1 LGPPGKSICTNC
13 TTWWATQQLSHWQFP
28 ATVICCLAHPAPSA
42 LLTLCPGDWACPS
55 CGNNCFAFRT
65 QCNRCGTPKPDGAG
79 GGGGGYG
86 GGGYGGGGGGYGGGG
101 YGGGGGG
108 GRGGGAREGDWY
120 CECGN
125 NNFAW
130 RDKCNRCGKGKGG
143 DGGGA
148 PAAGGYDAGASAGG
162 YGGYDGAAAGG
173 YSAPRSEPVRA
184 APQGPPGKFAPGDWT
199 CTGCGNVNWQRRTT
213 CNQCN
218 APKPGAVDQTRE
230 GRGGGFK
237 ERDDEEAEEAR
248 RRRREHEANEDFDEF
263 GRPRKKESAAD
274 REARE
279 RAALDRLNARYREEG
294 GRDRSR
300 SPVRR

>member
-1 LGPPGKSICTNC
+1 MPPYGC
-13 TTWWATQQLSHWQFP
+13 P
-28 ATVICCLAHPAPSA
+28 TVPAPSP
-42 LLTLCPGDWACPS
+42 TCS
-55 CGNNCFAFRT
+55 
-65 QCNRCGTPKPDGAG
+65 
-79 GGGGGYG
+79 
-86 GGGYGGGGGGYGGGG
+86 
-101 YGGGGGG
+101 
-108 GRGGGAREGDWY
+108 
-120 CECGN
+120 
-125 NNFAW
+125 FAW
-130 RDKCNRCGKGKGG
+130 RDKCNRCGKSKGG
-143 DGGGA
+143 GGDA
-148 PAAGGYDAGASAGG
+148 PAAAGGYDAAGGYSAPAGG
-162 YGGYDGAAAGG
+162 YGGYDGAAAGGG

-199 CTGCGNVNWQRRTT
+199 CSGCGNVNWQRRST

-218 APKPGAVDQTRE
+218 APKPGTVDQTRE
-230 GRGGGFK
+230 GRGGGFR

-279 RAALDRLNARYREEG
+279 KAALDRLNARYREEG